1 MLIAGSVISFFPMQS
16 FLFENLV
23 LIAIFFKGS
32 HAIGALMTIIRPPAA
47 AGMFCPADA
56 VLADDY
62 NGVLQRYLTFFGFTN
77 PYSALNIL
85 KS

>member
-1 MLIAGSVISFFPMQS
+1 
-16 FLFENLV
+16 
-23 LIAIFFKGS
+23 
-32 HAIGALMTIIRPPAA
+32 MTIIRSPAA